1 MGSIAPGCKY
11 VKGAKAVNILIFILF
26 FEYKFYMK
34 NEVTYKL
41 ITIEIYKKIIE
52 LKNDFI
58 LFEGL
63 EHSALCRVPNFLLT
77 K

>member
-1 MGSIAPGCKY
+1 
-11 VKGAKAVNILIFILF
+11 
-26 FEYKFYMK
+26 MK
-34 NEVTYKL
+34 NEVAYKL
-41 ITIEIYKKIIE
+41 ITTETYRKIIE

-63 EHSALCRVPNFLLT
+63 EHSAFCRVPNFLLT